1 MINSANNQ
9 NFPEIRAAVR
19 RLCEG
24 FPGTYWQALDRD
36 RVYPTEFVEALSAAG
51 FYRYLSPSNTAALDW
66 AF

>member
-1 MINSANNQ
+1 MNSANNQ

-36 RVYPTEFVEALSAAG
+36 RVYPTEFVEALSAA
-51 FYRYLSPSNTAALDW
+51 
-66 AF
+66 